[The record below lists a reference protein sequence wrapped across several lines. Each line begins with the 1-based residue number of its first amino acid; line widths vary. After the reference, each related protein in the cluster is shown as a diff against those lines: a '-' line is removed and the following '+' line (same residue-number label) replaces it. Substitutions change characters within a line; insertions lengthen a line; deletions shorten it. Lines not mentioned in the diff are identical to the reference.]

1 MENKKKRKTEKAECN
16 LDRPLPK
23 DATPAPFFSGP
34 GIQKALHSRYIQ
46 LLLVLTAAGI
56 FLRFYNLTFNSIWL
70 DEAATYDFAKNSF
83 LGIWDITANGE
94 FNPPLF
100 HWIEHF
106 MLFFGNSEYVLR
118 FIPALLGAFTI
129 PLFYLI
135 GREMYDRNAGIIAAA
150 VLAFSPFHVLY
161 SQDARAYTA
170 VLFFFSLALFFFL
183 HGLKTGKRS
192 DWILFGIFSA
202 LSFWT
207 HFYVF
212 IGVLVLYVYAIYA
225 VGKKKGWAL
234 KAFTSW
240 IISAV
245 VFLIAT
251 LPLVVVTARLF
262 LIRTGAP
269 PTYGVQGFE
278 SWQLTFIQFSGFTLY
293 ATVIFLFLF
302 VVGLIQLFRVRRDTF
317 ILSVFAVLVTLLAS
331 YGLSF
336 VMPMIPRY
344 LIFLLP
350 FFFVPIASSY
360 HIFYNAAKTPKIVY
374 IFIIGIL
381 LISIPQ
387 LYIYN
392 TTYSKEDW
400 RGLAQNLQPA
410 TLPGD
415 VVVVVPAYLK
425 MPLEYY
431 YSNSTD
437 GTIISGAS
445 TLQELQAVQA
455 NYENTTIFYIVT
467 PDIAATDPSG
477 ASLQWLQT
485 NTRYIGNQGGIFVYV
500 SSTRG

>member
-1 MENKKKRKTEKAECN
+1 MENKKKRKTGKVECN

-23 DATPAPFFSGP
+23 DTTPAPFFSGP
-34 GIQKALHSRYIQ
+34 GIQQALHSRYIQ
-46 LLLVLTAAGI
+46 VLLVLTAAGI

-70 DEAATYDFAKNSF
+70 DEAATYNFANNSL

-135 GREMYDRNAGIIAAA
+135 GKEMYDRNAGIIAAA
-150 VLAFSPFHVLY
+150 VLTFSPFHVLY
-161 SQDARAYTA
+161 SQDARAYTT

-183 HGLKTGKRS
+183 AGLKTGRRS

-212 IGVLVLYVYAIYA
+212 IGVVVLYAYAIYA
-225 VGKKKGWAL
+225 VGKKKGWNL
-234 KAFTSW
+234 KSFTPW

-251 LPLVVVTARLF
+251 LPLMVVTVRLF

-269 PTYGVQGFE
+269 PTYGAQGLE

-293 ATVIFLFLF
+293 ATGIFLFLF
-302 VVGLIQLFRVRRDTF
+302 VLGLIQLFRVRRATF
-317 ILSVFAVLVTLLAS
+317 TLSVLAILVTLLAS
-331 YGLSF
+331 YALSF

-360 HIFYNAAKTPKIVY
+360 GIFFDIAKTPKIVY
-374 IFIIGIL
+374 IFIIVL
-381 LISIPQ
+381 VLIWIPQ
-387 LYIYN
+387 LYTYE

-410 TLPGD
+410 TQPGD
-415 VVVVVPAYLK
+415 VVVAVPTYLK

-437 GTIISGAS
+437 GTIIAGAS
-445 TLQELQAVQA
+445 NLQELQAVSEHYQ
-455 NYENTTIFYIVT
+455 NTTIFYIVT
-467 PDIAATDPSG
+467 PDLAATDPSG
-477 ASLQWLQT
+477 ASFQWLDT
-485 NTRYIGNQGGIFVYV
+485 NTRYIANQGGIFVFV